1 MTTKK
6 NESLYVITVLT
17 IFASFLMG
25 FIDAY
30 TFLQE
35 DEVFASAQTGNL
47 VSLSAK
53 LFSGE
58 WKETMNHVW
67 SFCGFAIGAFIG
79 EAVIDKYQD
88 KGIKRYS
95 YYLLIQT
102 TLLFTL
108 ALLQQQITG
117 AIMLFSLGTL
127 AGYELTIF
135 RKFRNTSVNNG
146 IMTGNTKN
154 LMGYLY
160 QIIFNKDSK
169 AKAHFTNLAATL
181 IIFMLGAGVGAL
193 TIQFNASYNLWVAFI
208 LSLLTFLWTIAHTV
222 RSSS

>member
-1 MTTKK
+1 MTTKN
-6 NESLYVITVLT
+6 NESLYMITILT
-17 IFASFLMG
+17 IMASFLMG

-58 WKETMNHVW
+58 WKETMSHVW
-67 SFCGFAIGAFIG
+67 AFCGFAIGSFIG
-79 EAVIDKYQD
+79 EAVMDHYKD

-102 TLLFTL
+102 TLLFAL
-108 ALLQQQITG
+108 ALFQQQLTG
-117 AIMLFSLGTL
+117 AVMLLSLGML
-127 AGYELTIF
+127 AGYELTVF

-146 IMTGNTKN
+146 IMTGNTRN

-169 AKAHFTNLAATL
+169 AKAHFNNLAATV
-181 IIFMLGAGVGAL
+181 IVFMLGAGAGAL
-193 TIQFNASYNLWVAFI
+193 TIQLNASYNLWIAFVI
-208 LSLLTFLWTIAHTV
+208 SLIAFLWTIAQSV
-222 RSSS
+222 RFSK